1 MPIHCFVRG
10 FCFSCL
16 DSEIIQVSLYHFPT
30 SLGLKYQHTSPLY
43 QLLSCSPP
51 LIIKPPVEI
60 ISANRQGITIPEAKG
75 TCVLQENAS
84 YFQNHPGF
92 QFLGIGN
99 FKLSWK
105 GCCDDSV
112 RHAWLADHYFI
123 ICKSHIFKCYFPNP
137 SGQFANFTHLKFKLC
152 YWLALC
158 PQGH

>member
-1 MPIHCFVRG
+1 MYRILSQCSFFEETASLDGFLSRLNSMPIHCFVRG

-16 DSEIIQVSLYHFPT
+16 ESEIIQVSLYHFPT

-60 ISANRQGITIPEAKG
+60 ISANRQGIKILEAKG

-99 FKLSWK
+99 FKLS
-105 GCCDDSV
+105 
-112 RHAWLADHYFI
+112 
-123 ICKSHIFKCYFPNP
+123 
-137 SGQFANFTHLKFKLC
+137 
-152 YWLALC
+152 
-158 PQGH
+158 